1 MIVIEF
7 LGWALCDEGQIGR
20 ERKDGREESEDE
32 DGGRWSGG
40 KVRAVTEVEIEQ
52 EGRGNSIVLYRKVDD
67 RVERGDKDRA
77 ERELL
82 GISFVSAVN
91 SYSS

>member
-1 MIVIEF
+1 M
-7 LGWALCDEGQIGR
+7 GDS
-20 ERKDGREESEDE
+20 ERDGGEQSEDE

-67 RVERGDKDRA
+67 SA
-77 ERELL
+77 ERRGRGSCWGLAL
-82 GISFVSAVN
+82 FLCGS
-91 SYSS
+91 